1 VTEGAGA
8 AGAAADRAAERPL
21 ERLPLRQLYQLS
33 VYWFGINAIWGGLN
47 IVLQERV
54 PALAP
59 AGESGRFLAFLDVFA
74 VIVAIT
80 VQPTVGAISDYTISR
95 WGRRKPYI
103 AIGSV
108 LDVLFLVGIATSQTY
123 LAILAF
129 VVLLQFSSNFA
140 QGPFQGYI
148 PDLVPAG
155 QVGLAS
161 ALVGVMSILGV
172 IGGTLIVS
180 AGYGLGS
187 FLVPTIGLGLV
198 ELATAIGTL
207 LWVQDGRVPK
217 DRAGRSWPAIAR
229 EAWGLD
235 VLRERSFLWLVG
247 SRLFVLAAVGVLTKL
262 VVLYLSRSLGLDET
276 ARSFWV
282 PVTSIFLA
290 LSVIVSTIPAARI
303 SDRVGRK
310 PVIYASCLIGAT
322 GALVIAVAPTI
333 LVAEAGVMLL
343 AIASGAFLSVDWA
356 LMTDII
362 PKASSGRYM
371 GISNV
376 ATACAGPLALLTG
389 GTVMDVVGGTAESG
403 SGPRAAFGVAVG
415 LFLLG
420 ALFLRQVQEGRRE
433 DAPETGAVAA
443 VVPEPEQAIP

>member
-1 VTEGAGA
+1 MTTQ
-8 AGAAADRAAERPL
+8 AGAAARPL

-47 IVLQERV
+47 IVLQERI
-54 PALAP
+54 PPLAP
-59 AGESGRFLAFLDVFA
+59 AGEGGRFLAIIDIAA
-74 VIVAIT
+74 VVVAVL

-103 AIGSV
+103 AIGAV
-108 LDVLFLVGIATSQTY
+108 LDVVFLVGIASSQAY
-123 LAILAF
+123 LAIFAF

-172 IGGTLIVS
+172 IGGTILVS
-180 AGYGLGS
+180 VGYGMGS
-187 FLVPTIGLGLV
+187 FAVPTIGLGLI

-207 LWVQDGRVPK
+207 LWVQEGRAPK
-217 DRAGRSWPAIAR
+217 DRAGRSWLAIAR
-229 EAWGLD
+229 TAWGLD
-235 VLRERSFLWLVG
+235 VLHERSFLWLVG
-247 SRLFVLAAVGVLTKL
+247 SRLFVLAGIAVLTKL
-262 VVLYLSRSLGLDET
+262 VVLYMARSLVLDAN

-282 PVTSIFLA
+282 PVTSVLVAVTIV
-290 LSVIVSTIPAARI
+290 LSTLPAARI

-310 PVIYASCLIGAT
+310 RVIYASCAFGAIGAAIA
-322 GALVIAVAPTI
+322 ALAPSV
-333 LVAEAGVMLL
+333 LVAEVGVVLL
-343 AIASGAFLSVDWA
+343 AIAAGAFLSVDWA

-362 PKASSGRYM
+362 PKESSGRFM

-389 GTVMDVVGGTAESG
+389 GTLMDLVGGPEESG
-403 SGPRAAFGVAVG
+403 SGPRAAFGVAVV
-415 LFLLG
+415 LFGLG
-420 ALFLRQVQEGRRE
+420 ALLLTRVEERRRE
-433 DAPETGAVAA
+433 D
-443 VVPEPEQAIP
+443 VVPGEVRLGSIVETERAIL